1 MGGAWE
7 WDGKWELSIKNH
19 DSRHDYGSTIY
30 VYLIHRKIERGELI
44 MDTKG
49 EGETLSNVKLM
60 SCPPES
66 VSGPINCLAHPKPED
81 EILIGH
87 IAIRTESEFEI
98 GNN

>member
-1 MGGAWE
+1 
-7 WDGKWELSIKNH
+7 
-19 DSRHDYGSTIY
+19 
-30 VYLIHRKIERGELI
+30 